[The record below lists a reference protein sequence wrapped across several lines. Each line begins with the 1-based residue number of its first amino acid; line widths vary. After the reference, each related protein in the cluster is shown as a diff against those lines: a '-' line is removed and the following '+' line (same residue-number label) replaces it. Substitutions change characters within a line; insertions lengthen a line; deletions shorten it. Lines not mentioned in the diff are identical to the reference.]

1 MNPKFNEN
9 QEERSKRLTHHQMLA
24 QDYSEELDEILMDTD
39 PNRRDRGVILIER
52 PVERLIALRDEICKD
67 ITELQGVEDYYQI
80 VWLYSQP
87 LIAYDD
93 FIFKYIESALNPI
106 KLDICECAYII
117 NLVLDEE
124 IFTVDDIVLNDICE
138 DNINN
143 IKRWLDIA
151 EMTGFCEKHE
161 VSDAI
166 NNKIL
171 NVCSKVERETLHEGI
186 CQEILYKLLMLAVE
200 YNREDVLEKIQ
211 CQNKS
216 EE

>member
-1 MNPKFNEN
+1 MNAKFNGN
-9 QEERSKRLTHHQMLA
+9 QEERRNRLTHHQLLA
-24 QDYSEELDEILMDTD
+24 QDYSEELDEILMDED

-67 ITELQGVEDYYQI
+67 ITELQRVEDYYQI

-93 FIFKYIESALNPI
+93 FIFKYIESALSPI

-186 CQEILYKLLMLAVE
+186 CQEILYKLLILAVE